1 MAFTSSTLGVCTI
14 TPAGVLT
21 FGTAGTCTINAD
33 QAGNGSDVVVG
44 FDEYST
50 LELQAGELVSV
61 LCGNDEVAEGF
72 DGYVFSQ
79 SGEDVVLTRW
89 NDGVAEIAEMATF
102 IDTHI
107 EVFKSYAVL

>member
-1 MAFTSSTLGVCTI
+1 MGDAVRGGSGDDLI
-14 TPAGVLT
+14 VLSGEGHT
-21 FGTAGTCTINAD
+21 VQFEAD

-61 LCGNDEVAEGF
+61 LCGNDVVAVGF

-107 EVFKSYAVL
+107 EVFKSYAVLPV

>member
-1 MAFTSSTLGVCTI
+1 MQFE
-14 TPAGVLT
+14 
-21 FGTAGTCTINAD
+21 AD

-61 LCGNDEVAEGF
+61 LCGNDVVAVGF

-107 EVFKSYAVL
+107 EVFKSYAVLPV